1 MSITTAP
8 TLEIKKIYLKDVTFD
23 HPSSPGV
30 FAKKDLPSMDFSLQA
45 FVEPVEGPFYE
56 ICLKAQVKCRIDKQ
70 LAYFLEI
77 EQAGLFELIDVA
89 DADIDKTLRIDGATI
104 VYPSLRFTIAD
115 LTFRAGF
122 DPYTPSDV
130 NFNRMYQLYLK
141 EKV

>member
-1 MSITTAP
+1 MSISPAP
-8 TLEIKKIYLKDVTFD
+8 ALEIKKIYLKDVTFD
-23 HPSSPGV
+23 HPPSPSV
-30 FAKKDLPSMDFSLQA
+30 FAKQGLPSMDFTLEA
-45 FVEPVEGPFYE
+45 FVEQVEGSFYE

-70 LAYFLEI
+70 LAYFLEL

-89 DADIDKTLRIDGATI
+89 DADVDKTLRIDGATI

-141 EKV
+141 EKA